1 MAGYSM
7 RSVAVVTESIACLPN
22 EEADSLGITVIPIPF
37 GYAGEEY
44 LDGVDITSEEFFLM
58 LRPDLPPAVTSAPSP
73 GVYLDTFSRLALK
86 GYDVLHISPTPEVT
100 RMRHTAIQG
109 SRMAHEDGIR
119 ERIEVFDS
127 GTATMAQGFLV
138 REAARLA
145 LAGEG
150 MEEILARLRTL
161 SASVSLLVTLDTLE
175 YLAKTSRIP
184 RIGALFGKALQI
196 KPIIFFGNGTVKP
209 LENPRTR
216 RRSVGRLLELM
227 AERVQGDFSLHVAV
241 QHAGVPGEAKALR
254 DKVEERFHPEELS
267 INEFSP
273 VMGSYTGPG
282 LLGLAFYEDPE
293 MPREEPREEPRRG

>member
-1 MAGYSM
+1 MAGM
-7 RSVAVVTESIACLPN
+7 RSVVVVTESIACLP
-22 EEADSLGITVIPIPF
+22 EDVADALGVTVIPIPF
-37 GYAGEEY
+37 EYAGEEY
-44 LDGVDITSEEFFLM
+44 LDGVDITSEEFFRM

-73 GVYLDTFSRLALK
+73 GSYMETFSRLALK
-86 GYDVLHISPTPEVT
+86 GHDVLHISPTPAVT
-100 RMRHTAIQG
+100 RMYDAAALGRRLAY
-109 SRMAHEDGIR
+109 EDGIG
-119 ERIEVFDS
+119 ERIEVLDS

-150 MEEILARLRTL
+150 MERILSRLRSM

-184 RIGALFGKALQI
+184 RVGALFGKALQI
-196 KPIIFFGNGTVKP
+196 KPIIFFGNGAVKP
-209 LENPRTR
+209 LEKPRTR
-216 RRSVGRLLELM
+216 RRSVDRLLELM

-241 QHAGVPGEAKALR
+241 QHAGVPDEARVLR
-254 DKVEERFHPEELS
+254 DRVGERFHPEELA

-282 LLGLAFYEDPE
+282 LLGLAFYENPE
-293 MPREEPREEPRRG
+293 APREEPRRG